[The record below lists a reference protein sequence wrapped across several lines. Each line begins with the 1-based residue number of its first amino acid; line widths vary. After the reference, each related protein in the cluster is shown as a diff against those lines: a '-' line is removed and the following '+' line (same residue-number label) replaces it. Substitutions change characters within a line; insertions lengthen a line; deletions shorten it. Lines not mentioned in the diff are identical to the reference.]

1 MTIQTV
7 EGHFIQRLRS
17 PSDAARADKA
27 ILLAVAVCLAIALVT
42 LGLLAQPG
50 ADADQSYGGAG
61 ENVAMIGP

>member
-50 ADADQSYGGAG
+50 SDAGGYQARPDQ
-61 ENVAMIGP
+61 VAMIGL